1 MQRFGNLK
9 EIMQVTDTI
18 HKYIADSKILLSVAV
33 IQFLKNDLIKRPLK
47 LFCSENRRRSLEV
60 MADRYDDSI

>member
-18 HKYIADSKILLSVAV
+18 HKYIADSKILFSIAK
-33 IQFLKNDLIKRPLK
+33 IQFLKNDLLNKEAVETFLQRKQTPK
-47 LFCSENRRRSLEV
+47 LGSEESNF
-60 MADRYDDSI
+60 I